1 MGLWTIFEDFIFF
14 IRVFKSSLIDVA
26 IGQAKSAVPTKN
38 VKSFELLDAMMIATE
53 LFSFGHGA
61 KPKLLACAR

>member
-1 MGLWTIFEDFIFF
+1 MGLWTIVEDFIFF

-38 VKSFELLDAMMIATE
+38 VKSFELLDAMMIAKE